1 MEKER
6 ELRTEFSQDEV
17 AQKVELYNAV
27 TKDHLKMTLVSRAE
41 PSRAGEFVPVGSGG
55 FSPPQITRSSTQPL
69 PLPVFI
75 QLISCFMQLREL
87 TQRN

>member
-6 ELRTEFSQDEV
+6 ELRTEFSLEEI

-41 PSRAGEFVPVGSGG
+41 RSRGARL
-55 FSPPQITRSSTQPL
+55 FSDAIFKLETTTTAR
-69 PLPVFI
+69 
-75 QLISCFMQLREL
+75 R
-87 TQRN
+87 